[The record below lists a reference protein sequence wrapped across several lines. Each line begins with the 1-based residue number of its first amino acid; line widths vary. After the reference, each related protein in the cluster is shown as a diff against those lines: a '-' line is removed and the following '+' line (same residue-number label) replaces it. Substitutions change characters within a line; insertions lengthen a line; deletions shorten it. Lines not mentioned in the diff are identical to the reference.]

1 MQLITIIQAEI
12 QDQAVMEIII
22 KAQVKIIILH
32 QVLVIIIKDQM
43 VNLGMAI
50 KIIIKGIRLTIREME
65 VIHERIIKL
74 IIIKIVNFMINM
86 LPFYQDL

>member
-1 MQLITIIQAEI
+1 MQPITIIQPEM

-43 VNLGMAI
+43 VDQGMAI

-74 IIIKIVNFMINM
+74 IIIKIVNIMINM